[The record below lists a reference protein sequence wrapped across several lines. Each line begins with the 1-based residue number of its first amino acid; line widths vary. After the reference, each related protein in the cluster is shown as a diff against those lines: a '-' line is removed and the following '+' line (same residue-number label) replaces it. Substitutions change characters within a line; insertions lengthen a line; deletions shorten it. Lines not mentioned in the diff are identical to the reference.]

1 MVVDLFLVYQFIRKL
16 TKPFKDWDA
25 HKLDI
30 IDDKG
35 NVLIKRKELKT
46 VQQKKSFGI
55 FDLMVLNLK
64 KLLAKVPGGQSKLAS
79 YAAALWLIKEYNEF
93 QTDSNSLLTEDTECV
108 IIEESMA
115 DFLSFY
121 SVILESEQEEDVA
134 VGNAAIAGLGGAS
147 GEPGVTKTQQKKYKK
162 KNLKD
167 MRKSK

>member
-25 HKLDI
+25 YKLDI

-35 NVLIKRKELKT
+35 QVLIKRKEFKT
-46 VQQKKSFGI
+46 VEQKKSFGI

-93 QTDSNSLLTEDTECV
+93 QTDSDSMLTEDTECV

-134 VGNAAIAGLGGAS
+134 VSNAAIAGLGGAS
-147 GEPGVTKTQQKKYKK
+147 GEPGVTKAQQKKYKK